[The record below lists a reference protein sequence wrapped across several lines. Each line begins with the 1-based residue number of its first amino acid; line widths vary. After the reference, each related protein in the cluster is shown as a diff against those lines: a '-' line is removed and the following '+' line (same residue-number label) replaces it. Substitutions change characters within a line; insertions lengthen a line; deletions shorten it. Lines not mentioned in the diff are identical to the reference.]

1 MPRGRKGEKRIAD
14 VIGATVLVAR
24 IAAGEIG
31 GTKTEKF
38 RPHSQAAQA
47 DARDGGGAH

>member
-14 VIGATVLVAR
+14 VIGATVMVAR
-24 IAAGEIG
+24 IVTGE

-38 RPHSQAAQA
+38 CPHSQGAQA
-47 DARDGGGAH
+47 VARDGGGAH